1 MPMPFRDRRD
11 AGRRLAEE
19 LLPFASLQPLVLAL
33 PRGGVPVAYEVAT
46 RLRAPLDVLIV
57 RKLGAPRHPELAMG
71 AIASGGAVVL
81 NPEVLKLLHIGEA
94 EVQQEAERQAV
105 EVARRAALYRRGTS
119 APDVR
124 GRTVVVVDDGLATGS
139 TMLVAVKALRQYGP
153 ARIVVAVP
161 VAAPEARE
169 LLAHTADEV
178 RCVETP
184 ADFRSVGRWYR
195 DFEQT
200 GDDEVLRLL
209 EAAQSDVA
217 ATHGGS
223 RSELGRLGFR

>member
-11 AGRRLAEE
+11 AGRHLAEE
-19 LLPFASLQPLVLAL
+19 LSPFASAQPLVLAL

-81 NPEVLKLLHIGEA
+81 NADVLRSLRIGEA
-94 EVQQEAERQAV
+94 EVQREAARQAV
-105 EVARRAALYRRGTS
+105 EVARRTALYRRGS
-119 APDVR
+119 PAPDVR
-124 GRTVVVVDDGLATGS
+124 GRTVVLVDDGLATGS
-139 TMLVAVKALRQYGP
+139 TMQVAVKALREYGP
-153 ARIVVAVP
+153 ARVVVAVP

-169 LLAHTADEV
+169 LLTHVADEV
-178 RCVETP
+178 VCVEVP
-184 ADFRSVGRWYR
+184 ADFRSVGRWYQ

-200 GDDEVLRLL
+200 VDDEVRSLL
-209 EAAQSDVA
+209 AAAQSDVA
-217 ATHGGS
+217 AAYGGS
-223 RSELGRLGFR
+223 APEAGRLGFR